1 MGKPTGFIEFDRRD
15 NNTSKPEE
23 RIKSFN
29 EFHTS
34 VTKKER
40 RLQAARCM
48 NCGVPFCQ
56 SAMKLSGV
64 VSGCPL
70 HNLIPEWND
79 QIYNGNWEHALSRLT
94 KTSSFPEFTG
104 RVCPALCEAA
114 CSCGLYGGS
123 VTVRDNELAIIEHG
137 FRNGLVKPQPPEVRT
152 GKTVAI
158 VGSGPAGLACAD
170 RLNRRGHSVTVFEK
184 DDRPGGLLMYGIPNM
199 KLDKQ
204 VVFRRV
210 ELMKKEGVEFRCGVE
225 IGKDISAEELK
236 TEFDA
241 VVLCCGAGKPRD
253 LKLENRETD
262 GVYFAVDFLKSTT
275 RALLDNGLSGGFISA
290 KGKNVVIVGGGDTG
304 NDCVGTCIRHG
315 CKSVLQLEMMPK
327 PPEQRTENNPWPEW
341 PRVLKTD
348 YGQQEA
354 IAVFGKEPREWCTT
368 VSGLISD
375 ENGALRSVKLVSLKP
390 ERDKKTGR
398 TVMKPISGS
407 EREVPCELLLIA
419 AGFLGPRDLVPDQF
433 GVERDAR
440 GNVAAESYATSVPGV
455 FAAGDMRR
463 GQSLVVWAVSE
474 GRNAARKVDEYLMG
488 YTNLV

>member
-1 MGKPTGFIEFDRRD
+1 M
-15 NNTSKPEE
+15 
-23 RIKSFN
+23 
-29 EFHTS
+29 
-34 VTKKER
+34 
-40 RLQAARCM
+40 
-48 NCGVPFCQ
+48 
-56 SAMKLSGV
+56 
-64 VSGCPL
+64 
-70 HNLIPEWND
+70 
-79 QIYNGNWEHALSRLT
+79 
-94 KTSSFPEFTG
+94 
-104 RVCPALCEAA
+104 
-114 CSCGLYGGS
+114 
-123 VTVRDNELAIIEHG
+123 
-137 FRNGLVKPQPPEVRT
+137 
-152 GKTVAI
+152 
-158 VGSGPAGLACAD
+158 
-170 RLNRRGHSVTVFEK
+170 FEK